1 MCLNNDLDF
10 DVFTVF
16 LYQFHEKFCVT
27 QIHNN
32 KNVCEIN
39 YHDEIVIIIMIIIN
53 KLLIAIESLS
63 KSNQSNGKIYFNVAN
78 IVVVYSVVVIIHI
91 GFVSIIK
98 FNLLLI

>member
-63 KSNQSNGKIYFNVAN
+63 KSNQSNGKIYFNVVN
-78 IVVVYSVVVIIHI
+78 VVVIIHI